1 MERILEVNR
10 SPEGEIVIRLCA
22 PRRLPVEA
30 RRHLMGTTKEGLLT
44 LRSLLDAALRR
55 LETEEQQVGKKKK
68 GPTKIEVQ

>member
-1 MERILEVNR
+1 
-10 SPEGEIVIRLCA
+10 
-22 PRRLPVEA
+22 
-30 RRHLMGTTKEGLLT
+30 MGTTKEGLLT